1 MVTAQTFCNLM
12 TAVYGGFGFTMF
24 PMVNF
29 FYGPESPIA
38 YFTETSEFQTFFA
51 RAVGL
56 LFIMIVL
63 GPYVFG
69 VPFEA
74 AAKQYLVWNSLS
86 LPLFIQAAFYLKTA
100 GPGVN
105 AVTPFN
111 MWIPQI
117 AIGVVFLILNI
128 LVVFTS
134 PPAKKGKA
142 KK

>member
-1 MVTAQTFCNLM
+1 MVTAETFCFLM
-12 TAVYGGFGFTMF
+12 AAVYGGFGFTMF

-29 FYGPESPIA
+29 FYGPDSPIA

-51 RAVGL
+51 RVTGL

-63 GPYVFG
+63 GPYAFG

-74 AAKQYLVWNSLS
+74 AAKQYLVWNIFS
-86 LPLFIQAAFYLKTA
+86 LPMFVQAAFYFKTA

-117 AIGVVFLILNI
+117 AIGVVFLILNV
-128 LVVFTS
+128 LVVTS

>member
-1 MVTAQTFCNLM
+1 MVSASTFCMLM
-12 TAVYGGFGFTMF
+12 AAVYGGFGVTMF

-51 RAVGL
+51 RVVGL

-63 GPYVFG
+63 GPYAFG
-69 VPFEA
+69 VPYDSA
-74 AAKQYLVWNSLS
+74 CKQYLVWNTLS
-86 LPLFIQAAFYLKTA
+86 LPLFIQAAFYYKTA

-117 AIGVVFLILNI
+117 GIGVVFLILNL
-128 LVVFTS
+128 LVVFT
-134 PPAKKGKA
+134 PPAKMGKA